1 MIDLP
6 SRTLP
11 ETDVTLGELTIGTWG
26 LCADAYGRV
35 YDEQRKATLERAW
48 ELGLRTFDMAPCWGE
63 DGLSERAVAELVGA
77 RRTEAVY
84 ITRAG
89 QKPGEYG
96 LESDCSASAL
106 RSACEDSLRRLGTDH
121 LDVWLLHNLSE
132 SELALDDTRATA
144 EALHKEGKL
153 RAWGASVRSESEAR
167 AALAA
172 GVQVLCVP
180 FNLLTPNVL
189 WDIQAACSTQK
200 VGLLARSVLLY
211 GMLAARFSAN
221 KRFGPDDHR
230 AQRWSPEALRERVRQ
245 SNELRDHLHGGPA
258 LSVLSLALRFAIA
271 QEGVTS
277 AIVGPRT
284 PQQVESLLNA
294 VEGERPALP
303 ESQLTLLRHKL
314 QSF

>member
-1 MIDLP
+1 
-6 SRTLP
+6 
-11 ETDVTLGELTIGTWG
+11 
-26 LCADAYGRV
+26 
-35 YDEQRKATLERAW
+35 
-48 ELGLRTFDMAPCWGE
+48 
-63 DGLSERAVAELVGA
+63 
-77 RRTEAVY
+77 VY

-106 RSACEDSLRRLGTDH
+106 RAACEASLRRLGSDH
-121 LDVWLLHNLSE
+121 IDIWLLHNLSE
-132 SELALDDTRATA
+132 SELGLDDTRATA
-144 EALHKEGKL
+144 EALQKEGKL
-153 RAWGASVRSESEAR
+153 RVWGASVRTESEAR

-180 FNLLTPNVL
+180 FNLLTPSVY
-189 WDIQAACSTQK
+189 WDIEAACSAQQ
-200 VGLLARSVLLY
+200 VGVLARSVLLY
-211 GMLAARFSAN
+211 GLLAARFSPN

-230 AQRWSPEALRERVRQ
+230 AQRWAPEALRERVRQ
-245 SNELRDHLHGGPA
+245 AGELRDHLHGGPA

-271 QEGVTS
+271 QSGVSS

-303 ESQLTLLRHKL
+303 EHQLTLLRHKV